1 MMNLYLKRFFLECI
15 LIFSFNTVLL
25 TQSLTNKNESADF
38 VFSDIE
44 SPAIESQVDMNLI
57 SPDSIQN
64 SDKIELKESNE
75 NSDTEYFKLKSK
87 SGVFTFF
94 NEIIFYWFHQL

>member
-1 MMNLYLKRFFLECI
+1 MMNLYLKRFFLGCI

-25 TQSLTNKNESADF
+25 TQSLTNKIESANPI
-38 VFSDIE
+38 FSDNE
-44 SPAIESQVDMNLI
+44 FSAKDSEVTKNFNL
-57 SPDSIQN
+57 PDSIQN
-64 SDKIELKESNE
+64 SDKIEWKESNE

-87 SGVFTFF
+87 SGIFSIF